1 MTSYDYNTCIYGA
14 SPSSQY
20 KYPPNLKVCAKKR
33 VVALADCEKV
43 KFNWLMFG
51 CFFFLSI
58 LYVINKPPWDET
70 AFQGLD
76 IFFRYE
82 QIISIAY
89 LFEFTVF
96 MTQSLS
102 LNLFELCHNRGNQ
115 SLQRL
120 QILTSTYFFKSRW
133 HYVILDRFFP
143 FFLSPLSRLYC
154 CLEDHHNVNSASTF
168 SI

>member
-1 MTSYDYNTCIYGA
+1 MFDILINYLSIYLKVRKLFTHIYRLNFHHFLTCVTSYDYNTCIYGA

-51 CFFFLSI
+51 CFFFI
-58 LYVINKPPWDET
+58 NFVCNKPPWDET
-70 AFQGLD
+70 AFQGLN

-96 MTQSLS
+96 MTLR
-102 LNLFELCHNRGNQ
+102 N
-115 SLQRL
+115 
-120 QILTSTYFFKSRW
+120 FFQ
-133 HYVILDRFFP
+133 
-143 FFLSPLSRLYC
+143 
-154 CLEDHHNVNSASTF
+154 NF
-168 SI
+168 SNHSHWICSNFAIIEATRVFKDYKF